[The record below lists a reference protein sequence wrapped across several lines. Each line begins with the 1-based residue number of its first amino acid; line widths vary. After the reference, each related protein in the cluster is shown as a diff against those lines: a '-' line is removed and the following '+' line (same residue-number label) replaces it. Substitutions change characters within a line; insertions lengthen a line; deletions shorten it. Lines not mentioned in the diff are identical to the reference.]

1 MTNGY
6 FDPQGNYIPGSFA
19 DQLDMP
25 GPGELDQAAIG
36 KAKGA
41 LSKEAAAGHKKTLA
55 INAQAKQLAG
65 IKKQLQSKN
74 LSKNARATLQRKSA
88 GIVKSRS
95 AAITSRNA
103 SIVTQRGLQNKVY
116 EVSGQYEKLLS
127 GPNRDAYASLRGLF
141 NQFGLGSLAPK
152 IYEYAKQ
159 GYGADVIGLL
169 LQDTKEYKERF
180 SGNEARLKKGL
191 PVLSPAEYL
200 STEQAYRQILQDA
213 GLPKGFY
220 DSVTDFSSWIAGDVS
235 PSEIK
240 NRTDM
245 AVQNATLANPQAKEA
260 LKQLYG
266 VDDSYVTAYFLDRT
280 KSIPLLQK
288 QSTAAAFGAEALNRN
303 LTDINKGFLEYLA
316 TSGLSQSQVR
326 EGYGQIADTL
336 PYLQRIASR
345 YGETFSQN
353 EAEYDILGGNAYGTA
368 GAPASSATEKRKRL
382 ASQERALFSGSGGA
396 TPGGLSTTSFQQT

>member
-1 MTNGY
+1 MANGY
-6 FDPQGNYIPGSFA
+6 YDPQGNWIPGSFA
-19 DQLDMP
+19 DQLDLP

-41 LSKEAAAGHKKTLA
+41 LSKEAAAGHKKTLS
-55 INAQAKQLAG
+55 IDAQAKRLAL
-65 IKKQLQSKN
+65 IKKQLQNKK
-74 LSKNARATLQRKSA
+74 LPKAQRAALMRQSA
-88 GIVKSRS
+88 TITKSRNTQ
-95 AAITSRNA
+95 ITQRNA

-116 EVSGQYEKLLS
+116 EVSGQYEQLLT

-159 GYGADVIGLL
+159 GYGADVISLL

-180 SGNEARLKKGL
+180 AGNEVRAKKGL
-191 PVLSPAEYL
+191 AVLSPAEYL

-220 DSVTDFSSWIAGDVS
+220 DSPTDFSSWIGGDVS

-240 NRTDM
+240 GRTDL
-245 AVQNATLANPQAKEA
+245 AVQNATLANPQAKDA

-280 KSIPLLQK
+280 RSMPLLQK

-303 LTDINKGFLEYLA
+303 LADINKDFLEYLA
-316 TSGLSQSQVR
+316 TSGMSQSQVR

-345 YGETFSQN
+345 YGETFSQR
-353 EAEYDILGGNAYGTA
+353 EAEYDILGGNAYGTE
-368 GAPASSATEKRKRL
+368 GAPTSSATEKRKRL
-382 ASQERALFSGSGGA
+382 ASQERALFSGAGGA
-396 TPGGLSTTSFQQT
+396 TPGGLASMFQQT

>member
-1 MTNGY
+1 MASGY
-6 FDPQGNYIPGSFA
+6 FDPQGNWIPGSFA
-19 DQLDMP
+19 DQLDLP

-41 LSKEAAAGHKKTLA
+41 LSKEAARGRTYTKAMQAQNKRVGTLR
-55 INAQAKQLAG
+55 KQLAN
-65 IKKQLQSKN
+65 KDLSATARARLTKQLAQAVT
-74 LSKNARATLQRKSA
+74 ARSGATKARD
-88 GIVKSRS
+88 
-95 AAITSRNA
+95 A
-103 SIVTQRGLQNKVY
+103 SIRSQAGLQNKVY
-116 EVSGQYEKLLS
+116 EVSGEYEKLLS
-127 GPNRDAYASLRGLF
+127 GENRDAYASLRGLF

-180 SGNEARLKKGL
+180 AGNEARAKAGL
-191 PVLSPAEYL
+191 PVLNPAEYL

-220 DSVTDFSSWIAGDVS
+220 DSPTDFSSWIGGDVS

-240 NRTDM
+240 QRTDL
-245 AVQNATLANPQAKEA
+245 AVQNTVLANPQAKEA

-280 KSIPLLQK
+280 KSMPLLQK
-288 QSTAAAFGAEALNRN
+288 QSTAAAFGSEALNRN
-303 LTDINKGFLEYLA
+303 LTDINAGFLEYLA
-316 TSGLSQSQVR
+316 TAGLSQSQVR
-326 EGYGQIADTL
+326 EGYTQIADTL

-345 YGETFSQN
+345 YGETFGQR
-353 EAEYDILGGNAYGTA
+353 EAEYDVLGGNAYGTA
-368 GAPASSATEKRKRL
+368 GAPTSSATEKRKRL

-396 TPGGLSTTSFQQT
+396 TPGGLASMFQQT